1 MRKIAPVAFLTAG
14 FLLFGGLLSS
24 PAFADDEDDRE
35 ESTSFTSPK
44 PRESHPPKI
53 EDSED
58 SQDEVEDESHEADE
72 KAKHKELREKY
83 GTSGKFL
90 LPPLVIRPKHSMP
103 KPTLSPEAGVVSSGA
118 VGSGESA
125 GGLVSETGSFGSA
138 SLGNFIAVNPSS
150 ALTGYSK
157 DSTGTAVN
165 PEQNVPIDITTVN
178 FNQKTPIA
186 VFIEA
191 AKVGLGAMTVGVLAL
206 GLTVGYR
213 AIRRK

>member
-14 FLLFGGLLSS
+14 FLVFGGLLSA

-35 ESTSFTSPK
+35 ESTSLTSPK

-53 EDSED
+53 EDGEEVHDED
-58 SQDEVEDESHEADE
+58 GDHEVDE

-90 LPPLVIRPKHSMP
+90 LPPLVIRPKHSVP
-103 KPTLSPEAGVVSSGA
+103 KPSPTTDTGVVSSGA

-125 GGLVSETGSFGSA
+125 GGSVSETGSFGSA

-165 PEQNVPIDITTVN
+165 PEQNVPIDITAVN

-191 AKVGLGAMTVGVLAL
+191 AKVGLGAMTLGVLAL